1 MGAGLLQLL
10 LSGQFNN
17 ILFDNPKI
25 SFFNYAYKKHTN
37 FAMENIKHYFIN
49 APSMLNDMHNGG
61 DYTVKLDGN
70 KSDIDLLSSTCLVF
84 ELPNIFSSSIYKF
97 KWIDNIGCMIIK
109 NASIR
114 IDNSLI
120 ENISGEW
127 LYVWNELTSSNKES
141 FNNMTGKTDA
151 LNNPRRPETTMRIE
165 NNIISDYDYLSSDKS
180 NPDNPSISKRD
191 IVIPLPFWFS
201 KHPSLALPLIKLNN
215 KNVTLKI
222 EFENIENLYT
232 IYSPIYNMN
241 ISPNHYNDIHN
252 ENISITNFILSN
264 NFFAYVESTY
274 IILDNYE
281 RNLLINSSMNEYL
294 FETMILTT
302 DIINGGTNSIRTID
316 VKSQLQI
323 KEIIWTLK
331 RKDAVDNFNDYF
343 NYSYSI
349 PFDNEKSILKSASI
363 VWDKGSVNAR
373 VDDKDALFYNIIQ
386 PYQYHSCI
394 PKQGIYSYSY
404 ALYPEK
410 WFPSGS
416 YNSASVATKLY
427 LNLNKYPTNY
437 IDTIYDNTISKISNI
452 DNTNNIIYSVYTI
465 QYNILSFISGTVGL
479 KFQN

>member
-37 FAMENIKHYFIN
+37 FAMENVKHYFIN

-70 KSDIDLLSSTCLVF
+70 KSDIDLLSNTCLVF
-84 ELPNIFSSSIYKF
+84 ELPNIYSSSIYKF

-120 ENISGEW
+120 ENINGEW
-127 LYVWNELTSSNKES
+127 LYVWNELTSLNKDS
-141 FNNMTGKTDA
+141 FNKMTGKTEA
-151 LNNPRRPETTMRIE
+151 LTNPRNAETTMRIE
-165 NNIISDYDYLSSDKS
+165 NNIISDYDYLSTNKN
-180 NPDNPSISKRD
+180 NPDKPSINKKD
-191 IVIPLPFWFS
+191 IIIPLPFWYS

-215 KNVTLKI
+215 RNVTLKI

-241 ISPNHYNDIHN
+241 ISPNHYNNIHN
-252 ENISITNFILSN
+252 QKISINDFIIDN
-264 NFFAYVESTY
+264 NFFAYVEATY

-281 RNLLINSSMNEYL
+281 RNLLMNSPINEYL
-294 FETMILTT
+294 FETMISTT
-302 DIINGGTNSIRTID
+302 NIMNGGTNSIRTID
-316 VKSQLQI
+316 VKTHLQI
-323 KEIIWTLK
+323 KEMIWTLK
-331 RKDAVDNFNDYF
+331 RKDAVEYFNDHF

-349 PFDNEKSILKSASI
+349 PIDNEKSILKNASI
-363 VWDKGSVNAR
+363 IWDKGNVNAR
-373 VDDKDALFYNIIQ
+373 VDEKDAVFFNIIQ

-404 ALYPEK
+404 SIYPEK

-416 YNSASVATKLY
+416 YNSANIKTKLY
-427 LNLNKYPTNY
+427 LNLNEYPNNFL
-437 IDTIYDNTISKISNI
+437 DTIYNRNNNI
-452 DNTNNIIYSVYTI
+452 NSENKNNIIYSVYTI
-465 QYNILSFISGTVGL
+465 QYNILSFISGSVGL

>member
-25 SFFNYAYKKHTN
+25 SFFNYAYKRHTN
-37 FAMENIKHYFIN
+37 FAIENIKHYFIN
-49 APSMLNDMHNGG
+49 SPSMLSDMHNGG

-70 KSDIDLLSSTCLVF
+70 KSDIDLLSNTCLVF
-84 ELPNIFSSSIYKF
+84 ELPNVYSDNNYKF

-120 ENISGEW
+120 ENINGEW
-127 LYVWNELTSSNKES
+127 LYVWNELTSTNKES
-141 FNNMTGKTDA
+141 FNNMTGKIDA

-180 NPDNPSISKRD
+180 NPDKPSIAKRD
-191 IVIPLPFWFS
+191 IIIPLPFWYS
-201 KHPSLALPLIKLNN
+201 KHPSLALPLIKLIN
-215 KNVTLKI
+215 KNINLKI

-232 IYSPIYNMN
+232 VYSPIYNMN
-241 ISPNHYNDIHN
+241 ISPNHYNEIHKTK
-252 ENISITNFILSN
+252 ISIDNFIINN
-264 NFFAYVESTY
+264 NFYAYVEATY

-281 RNLLINSSMNEYL
+281 RNLLINSSVNEYL
-294 FETMILTT
+294 FETMIYTT
-302 DIINGGTNSIRTID
+302 NIINGGTNSIRTID
-316 VKSQLQI
+316 VKSHLQT
-323 KEIIWTLK
+323 KEMIWTLK
-331 RKDAVDNFNDYF
+331 RKDAIDNFNDYF

-349 PFDNEKSILKSASI
+349 PYDNEKSILKNASI
-363 VWDKGSVNAR
+363 VWDRGNVNAR
-373 VDDKDALFYNIIQ
+373 VDDKDAVFYNIIQ
-386 PYQYHSCI
+386 PYQFHSCI
-394 PKQGIYSYSY
+394 PKQGIYLYSY

-416 YNSASVATKLY
+416 YNSANITTKLY
-427 LNLNKYPTNY
+427 LNLNEYPINFL
-437 IDTIYDNTISKISNI
+437 DTIYDNRKYNINSDSK
-452 DNTNNIIYSVYTI
+452 NNIVYTVYTI
-465 QYNILSFISGTVGL
+465 QYNILSFVAGTVGL